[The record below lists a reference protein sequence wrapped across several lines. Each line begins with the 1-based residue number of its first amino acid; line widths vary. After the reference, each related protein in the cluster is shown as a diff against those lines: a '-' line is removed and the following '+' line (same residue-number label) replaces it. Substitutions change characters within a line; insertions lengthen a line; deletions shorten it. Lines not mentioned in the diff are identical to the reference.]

1 MEKGGKV
8 TVYILYHYLYIYMCV
23 CVIIYDSQCVCVANF
38 GDSWKFFGGTI
49 SKLKFNFGI
58 PVQCPK
64 VLASRC
70 CKFAR
75 NNMFADLPCYFQV

>member
-1 MEKGGKV
+1 M
-8 TVYILYHYLYIYMCV
+8 TVYILYHYLYIYICVCV